1 MEVVVKSSEAIK
13 PSSPTP
19 SHLGRHYR
27 SFIDQT
33 NPKLFMP
40 TIYYYP
46 PPPPNNMNNDPIAAN
61 AERIDSLKRSL
72 ADVLTSFYPFAG
84 RATDPSFIDCNDSGV
99 VFTQAVVIDHRCI
112 TDVIAEKNAQQLSP
126 LLPFSTEI
134 TGAGVHDDE
143 RLLGVQANIFKC
155 GGLALGVSWS
165 HNICDAFCFINFI
178 NSWARLARGEEITP
192 PTTISASIF
201 PPLDNLS
208 MFGTNNNSSSS
219 DINDID
225 ETNKNRANEENNKN
239 EGRKVVVTTKVFR
252 FSGASISSLK
262 DKYSEQ
268 GRPEL
273 IPTSAEALSTFIW
286 TRFYESRKKQS
297 RRYFITQ
304 MVNLRNKADPGL
316 KLDSCIGNVCQFVVV
331 HPDLELVDGSSGY
344 GIVRRMRAAIRKFD
358 VEYLKKLEKGD
369 ASLFFEGLVDPFEEG
384 TSMFMFSCM
393 NRFPYYD
400 ADFGWGR
407 PIWVSYGH
415 FDFSNFAFMIPTES
429 GDGVDVWLNMNEDD
443 MKELQL
449 DQQFINTLLLS

>member
-19 SHLGRHYR
+19 SHLRRHYR

-33 NPKLFMP
+33 NPKTFMP

-46 PPPPNNMNNDPIAAN
+46 PPPPNDMNNDPIAAN
-61 AERIDSLKRSL
+61 AGRIDLLKRSL

-84 RATDPSFIDCNDSGV
+84 RAIDPSFIDCDDSGV
-99 VFTQAVVIDHRCI
+99 VFTESVVMDRCI
-112 TDVIAEKNAQQLSP
+112 TDVIAEKNAQQLNR
-126 LLPFSTEI
+126 LLPFSMEI
-134 TGAGVHDDE
+134 TGVHEDE

-165 HNICDAFCFINFI
+165 HNICDAFCLVNFI
-178 NSWARLARGEEITP
+178 NSWASLARGEEITH

-201 PPLDNLS
+201 PPVDNLP
-208 MFGTNNNSSSS
+208 MFGNNSSSSSSS
-219 DINDID
+219 DINNID

-273 IPTSAEALSTFIW
+273 IPTSVEALSTFIW
-286 TRFYESRKKQS
+286 TRFYESKKKQS
-297 RRYFITQ
+297 SRYVITQ
-304 MVNLRNKADPGL
+304 TVNLRNKADPGL
-316 KLDSCIGNVCQFVVV
+316 KLDSCIGNVCQFVVLR
-331 HPDLELVDGSSGY
+331 PDLELADGSSGY

-358 VEYLKKLEKGD
+358 GEYVKKLEKGD
-369 ASLFFEGLVDPFEEG
+369 ASLFFEGFMDSFIEG
-384 TSMFMFSCM
+384 TSMFMFSSM

-429 GDGVDVWLNMNEDD
+429 GDGSVEVWLSMKEDD
-443 MKELQL
+443 MKDLQL
-449 DQQFINTLLLS
+449 DQQFLNVIS